1 MGSSEV
7 ALRLSSIRAGVRVT
21 LVLAAA
27 AAAYLVATPHGPH
40 RLVLVLIPAL
50 AAVDALVISRLPAD
64 RVAQVERQYVR
75 LVASWNV
82 SHSVAVAFACALDGG
97 IHSPL
102 AAVFFVSVAF
112 AAASLPPRPVVLIA
126 VVDIALLALVAAV
139 DRQWTPGLLFS
150 LPALASIAALG
161 TSIALAR
168 DRGAA
173 EVQAA
178 KQGMIQRLARVI
190 EYRDNDT
197 GEHTERMSAYC
208 AIIARELGWA
218 PEAVAE
224 LQLAATMHDVGKVAV
239 PDTVLL
245 KPGPLTP
252 DERAVMERHTVVGH
266 EMLCGSQSALLEL
279 AASIALTHHERVDG
293 HGYPHGLRGDAIPVA
308 GRIVAVADVFDA
320 LTSDRVYRSAMP
332 VVDAVG
338 ILNGGRCTQFDPDVL
353 DAFER
358 GLDDVLA
365 IRGRTVT
372 DAELLAA

>member
-27 AAAYLVATPHGPH
+27 AAAYLVATAHGPH
-40 RLVLVLIPAL
+40 RLVLLAIPVL
-50 AAVDALVISRLPAD
+50 AAVDALVISQLPAD
-64 RVAQVERQYVR
+64 FVAQTERQYVR

-82 SHSVAVAFACALDGG
+82 SHSVAVALACVLDGG

-112 AAASLPPRPVVLIA
+112 AAASLPPRPVVRIA
-126 VVDIALLALVAAV
+126 VVDIALLTMVAAV
-139 DRQWTPGLLFS
+139 DGQWTPGLMFW

-161 TSIALAR
+161 TSIAQAR
-168 DRGAA
+168 DHGAA

-208 AIIARELGWA
+208 AVIARELGWA
-218 PEAVAE
+218 AEAVAE

-239 PDTVLL
+239 PDAVLL

-266 EMLCGSQSALLEL
+266 EMLAGSQSALLQL

-293 HGYPHGLRGDAIPVA
+293 QGYPHGLRGDAIPIA

-332 VVDAVG
+332 VLDAVG
-338 ILNGGRCTQFDPDVL
+338 ILTGGCGTQFDPDVVG
-353 DAFER
+353 AFER
-358 GLDDVLA
+358 GLDEVLA
-365 IRGRTVT
+365 IRGRTVS